1 MSKLLIGL
9 TGGIGSGKSQVS
21 NLFAALGVSVID
33 ADILARELVAP
44 GMPALKAI
52 TEKFG
57 EDIIDHSGELNRRKL
72 REQVFSEPE
81 QKTWLD
87 NLLHPLIRQEL
98 IKQAKEA
105 PSEYAI
111 LAVPLLVENQLNKL
125 TDRTLVI
132 DVDPQRQLERVVSR
146 DGVSEQQVHNII
158 SHQASREDRLA
169 VADDVIDNNGELSQL
184 TPQVQKLHEKY
195 QKLAKISVKA

>member
-1 MSKLLIGL
+1 MSHLLVGL
-9 TGGIGSGKSQVS
+9 TGGIGSGKTQVS
-21 NLFAALGVSVID
+21 DLFAALGVSVID

-52 TEKFG
+52 RQKFG
-57 EDIIDHSGELNRRKL
+57 DAVLDNNGELNRRQL
-72 REQVFSEPE
+72 RERVFSDPE
-81 QKTWLD
+81 QKAWLD
-87 NLLHPLIRQEL
+87 NLLHPLIRHEL
-98 IKQAKEA
+98 IKQAREA

-132 DVDPQRQLERVVSR
+132 DVEPQRQLERVVSR
-146 DGVSEQQVHNII
+146 DRVSEQQVRNII

-169 VADDVIDNNGELSQL
+169 VADDVIDNNGEISQL
-184 TPQVQKLHEKY
+184 APQVQKLHEKY
-195 QKLAKISVKA
+195 LKLAKINLKA